1 MDMSLMSNQPIPVR
15 SQSVTVALL
24 DATNAVKSTQ
34 IVATDASGNVSVPDV
49 AGATQVKVTDASG
62 NSLTVAIP

>member
-1 MDMSLMSNQPIPVR
+1 VPVR

-24 DATNAVKSTQ
+24 DAANAVKSTQ
-34 IVATDASGNVSVPDV
+34 IVTTDANGNVSVPDV

-62 NSLTVAIP
+62 NVLTVAIP